1 MPTNT
6 PPPDELLELTAE
18 LRAGGLSWEV
28 VAAKVGRSAETVRKW
43 PAAYPDRWK
52 AHLHAAERRLAREA
66 AAESMLILRQLLR
79 SDDEKIRRDAARL
92 LSNLRLEF
100 DKIDQRA
107 AARSPAGATQSD
119 AVRLLAHFLGIY
131 TDEQL
136 TQLVVDEYERCRE
149 PLALLPARLEDVP
162 R

>member
-1 MPTNT
+1 MPANT
-6 PPPDELLELTAE
+6 PPPDDLLELTAE
-18 LRAGGLSWEV
+18 LRAGGLSWEA

-43 PAAYPDRWK
+43 PATYPDRWK

-79 SDDEKIRRDAARL
+79 ADDEKVRRDAARL
-92 LSNLRLEF
+92 LINLRVAL

-107 AARSPAGATQSD
+107 AAASPGPLLTAQS
-119 AVRLLAHFLGIY
+119 AKLIIFLESH

-136 TQLVVDEYERCRE
+136 ERFIAERERPRLVCVED
-149 PLALLPARLEDVP
+149 PPAGVLGP
-162 R
+162 H